1 MNDDPSADERAEIVR
16 ARAAARRRD
25 YYARNKDAVAARQR
39 DYRARNKDAV
49 AAYQRDYRARNK
61 DAVAAY
67 QRDYY
72 ARNKDAIKL
81 RRKLR
86 KCGIDPREALA

>member
-16 ARAAARRRD
+16 ARAAARQRD
-25 YYARNKDAVAARQR
+25 YYARNKDAVAARHR
-39 DYRARNKDAV
+39 DYR
-49 AAYQRDYRARNK
+49 
-61 DAVAAY
+61 
-67 QRDYY
+67 

>member
-16 ARAAARRRD
+16 ARAAARQRD
-25 YYARNKDAVAARQR
+25 YY
-39 DYRARNKDAV
+39 ARNKDAV

-86 KCGIDPREALA
+86 QCGIDPREALA

>member
-16 ARAAARRRD
+16 ARA
-25 YYARNKDAVAARQR
+25 AARQR

-61 DAVAAY
+61 DA
-67 QRDYY
+67 
-72 ARNKDAIKL
+72 IKL

-86 KCGIDPREALA
+86 KCGIDPREELA

>member
-16 ARAAARRRD
+16 ARAAARHRD
-25 YYARNKDAVAARQR
+25 YY
-39 DYRARNKDAV
+39 ARNKDAV

-61 DAVAAY
+61 DA
-67 QRDYY
+67 
-72 ARNKDAIKL
+72 IKL

-86 KCGIDPREALA
+86 QCGIDPREALA

>member
-25 YYARNKDAVAARQR
+25 YYARNKDA
-39 DYRARNKDAV
+39 
-49 AAYQRDYRARNK
+49 
-61 DAVAAY
+61 
-67 QRDYY
+67 
-72 ARNKDAIKL
+72 IKL

>member
-16 ARAAARRRD
+16 ARAAARQRD
-25 YYARNKDAVAARQR
+25 YY
-39 DYRARNKDAV
+39 
-49 AAYQRDYRARNK
+49 ARNK

-86 KCGIDPREALA
+86 QCGIDPREALA

>member
-16 ARAAARRRD
+16 ARAAARQRD
-25 YYARNKDAVAARQR
+25 YY
-39 DYRARNKDAV
+39 ARNKDAV

-61 DAVAAY
+61 DA
-67 QRDYY
+67 
-72 ARNKDAIKL
+72 IKL

-86 KCGIDPREALA
+86 QCGIDPREALA

>member
-16 ARAAARRRD
+16 ARAAARQRD
-25 YYARNKDAVAARQR
+25 YY
-39 DYRARNKDAV
+39 
-49 AAYQRDYRARNK
+49 ARNK

>member
-16 ARAAARRRD
+16 ARAAARQRD
-25 YYARNKDAVAARQR
+25 YY
-39 DYRARNKDAV
+39 ARNKDAV
-49 AAYQRDYRARNK
+49 AAYQRDYR
-61 DAVAAY
+61 
-67 QRDYY
+67 

>member
-25 YYARNKDAVAARQR
+25 YYARNKDAVAA
-39 DYRARNKDAV
+39 
-49 AAYQRDYRARNK
+49 YQRDYR
-61 DAVAAY
+61 
-67 QRDYY
+67 